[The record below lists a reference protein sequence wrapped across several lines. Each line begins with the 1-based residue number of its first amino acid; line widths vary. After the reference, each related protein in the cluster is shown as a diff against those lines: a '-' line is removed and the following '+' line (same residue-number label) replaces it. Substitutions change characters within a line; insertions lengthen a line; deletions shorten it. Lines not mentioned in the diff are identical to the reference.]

1 MYTILVVDDSPFI
14 VDVFVTMLE
23 RGGYRTVAAY
33 GGDECLEILKTV
45 TPDLILLD
53 IMMEPM
59 DGWET
64 LERIKEDP
72 ATKEIPVLMLTAK
85 QLTPAEA
92 QEYGI
97 YIEDYVLKPI
107 THRELYDAIEHV
119 LNRRQ
124 SIKSDMDLAKQS
136 GFDAEIITEYARL
149 SKSID
154 VNRRL
159 MKILETTYNFNDSKV
174 RVSDEISRAIKS
186 MEMNI
191 KFQENRLQQ
200 IKGEMSGTKSANL
213 TPAPTIPL
221 PLNTMPAHMDTCIRT
236 LRPSVGMFCLTAPVT
251 ISSEETS
258 IVETTIL
265 IVDDSP
271 YIVDG
276 LVALLKRK
284 GFNTGCLP
292 WRGRGTCHAL
302 QPQSRTLSSSTS

>member
-33 GGDECLEILKTV
+33 GGEECLEILKTV

-64 LERIKEDP
+64 LEHIKENP
-72 ATKEIPVLMLTAK
+72 QTKEIPVLMLTAK

-124 SIKSDMDLAKQS
+124 GIKSDVDIARQS
-136 GFDAEIITEYARL
+136 GFDDQVVSEYARL
-149 SKSID
+149 SKGID
-154 VNRRL
+154 VNKRL
-159 MKILETTYNFNDSKV
+159 LKILETTYNINDVKM

-186 MEMNI
+186 METNI
-191 KFQENRLQQ
+191 KFQESRLQQ
-200 IKGEMSGTKSANL
+200 IKDELSGTLSKDA
-213 TPAPTIPL
+213 
-221 PLNTMPAHMDTCIRT
+221 
-236 LRPSVGMFCLTAPVT
+236 
-251 ISSEETS
+251 
-258 IVETTIL
+258 
-265 IVDDSP
+265 
-271 YIVDG
+271 
-276 LVALLKRK
+276 
-284 GFNTGCLP
+284 TG
-292 WRGRGTCHAL
+292 
-302 QPQSRTLSSSTS
+302 

>member
-33 GGDECLEILKTV
+33 GGNECLEILKTV

-64 LERIKEDP
+64 LERIKEN
-72 ATKEIPVLMLTAK
+72 ASTKDIPVLMLTAK

-97 YIEDYVLKPI
+97 FIEDYVLKPI
-107 THRELYDAIEHV
+107 THRELYDSIEHV

-124 SIKSDMDLAKQS
+124 SIKSDMDLAKKS
-136 GFDAEIITEYARL
+136 GFDAETITEYARL
-149 SKSID
+149 SKSVD

-174 RVSDEISRAIKS
+174 RVSEEIARAIKS
-186 MEMNI
+186 METNI
-191 KFQENRLQQ
+191 KFQEQRLQQ
-200 IKGEMSGTKSANL
+200 IKDE
-213 TPAPTIPL
+213 I
-221 PLNTMPAHMDTCIRT
+221 
-236 LRPSVGMFCLTAPVT
+236 
-251 ISSEETS
+251 
-258 IVETTIL
+258 
-265 IVDDSP
+265 
-271 YIVDG
+271 
-276 LVALLKRK
+276 
-284 GFNTGCLP
+284 TG
-292 WRGRGTCHAL
+292 
-302 QPQSRTLSSSTS
+302 SNS

>member
-33 GGDECLEILKTV
+33 GGDECLEVLKTV

-59 DGWET
+59 GGWET
-64 LERIKEDP
+64 LEHIKEDP

-97 YIEDYVLKPI
+97 YIEDYILKPI

-124 SIKSDMDLAKQS
+124 SIKSDMDLARQS
-136 GFDAEIITEYARL
+136 GFDTAVITEYARL
-149 SKSID
+149 SKTID

-174 RVSDEISRAIKS
+174 RVSDEISRTITSIKT
-186 MEMNI
+186 NI
-191 KFQENRLQQ
+191 TSQENRLQQ
-200 IKGEMSGTKSANL
+200 IKAEISGTKSRN
-213 TPAPTIPL
+213 
-221 PLNTMPAHMDTCIRT
+221 
-236 LRPSVGMFCLTAPVT
+236 
-251 ISSEETS
+251 
-258 IVETTIL
+258 
-265 IVDDSP
+265 
-271 YIVDG
+271 
-276 LVALLKRK
+276 
-284 GFNTGCLP
+284 
-292 WRGRGTCHAL
+292 
-302 QPQSRTLSSSTS
+302 

>member
-33 GGDECLEILKTV
+33 GGEECLEILKTV

-64 LERIKEDP
+64 LEHVKENP
-72 ATKEIPVLMLTAK
+72 STKEIPVLMLTAK
-85 QLTPAEA
+85 QLTPTEA

-124 SIKSDMDLAKQS
+124 GIKSDVDIARQS
-136 GFDAEIITEYARL
+136 GFDDQVVSEYARL
-149 SKSID
+149 SKGID
-154 VNRRL
+154 VNKRL
-159 MKILETTYNFNDSKV
+159 LKILESTYNINDVKM

-186 MEMNI
+186 MESNI
-191 KFQENRLQQ
+191 KFQESRLQQ
-200 IKGEMSGTKSANL
+200 IKGELSGT
-213 TPAPTIPL
+213 
-221 PLNTMPAHMDTCIRT
+221 
-236 LRPSVGMFCLTAPVT
+236 
-251 ISSEETS
+251 ISK
-258 IVETTIL
+258 
-265 IVDDSP
+265 D
-271 YIVDG
+271 
-276 LVALLKRK
+276 A
-284 GFNTGCLP
+284 TG
-292 WRGRGTCHAL
+292 
-302 QPQSRTLSSSTS
+302 

>member
-64 LERIKEDP
+64 LEHIKEDP

-85 QLTPAEA
+85 QLTPTEA

-119 LNRRQ
+119 LNRSQ
-124 SIKSDMDLAKQS
+124 SIKSDMNLARKS
-136 GFDAEIITEYARL
+136 GFDADIITEYGRL

-159 MKILETTYNFNDSKV
+159 MKILETTYNFNDAKV
-174 RVSDEISRAIKS
+174 RVGDEISRAIKG
-186 MEMNI
+186 MEANI

-200 IKGEMSGTKSANL
+200 IKAEMSGT
-213 TPAPTIPL
+213 
-221 PLNTMPAHMDTCIRT
+221 
-236 LRPSVGMFCLTAPVT
+236 
-251 ISSEETS
+251 TS
-258 IVETTIL
+258 
-265 IVDDSP
+265 
-271 YIVDG
+271 G
-276 LVALLKRK
+276 
-284 GFNTGCLP
+284 N
-292 WRGRGTCHAL
+292 
-302 QPQSRTLSSSTS
+302 

>member
-23 RGGYRTVAAY
+23 RGGYRTIAAY
-33 GGDECLEILKTV
+33 GGDECLKILNTV
-45 TPDLILLD
+45 TPDL
-53 IMMEPM
+53 MEPM

-72 ATKEIPVLMLTAK
+72 ATKDIPVLMLTAK

-136 GFDAEIITEYARL
+136 GFDAETISEYARL

-159 MKILETTYNFNDSKV
+159 MKILETTYNFNDAKV

-200 IKGEMSGTKSANL
+200 IKVEMSGKKSEA
-213 TPAPTIPL
+213 
-221 PLNTMPAHMDTCIRT
+221 
-236 LRPSVGMFCLTAPVT
+236 
-251 ISSEETS
+251 
-258 IVETTIL
+258 
-265 IVDDSP
+265 
-271 YIVDG
+271 
-276 LVALLKRK
+276 
-284 GFNTGCLP
+284 
-292 WRGRGTCHAL
+292 
-302 QPQSRTLSSSTS
+302 

>member
-33 GGDECLEILKTV
+33 GGEECLEILKTV

-64 LERIKEDP
+64 LEHIKENLP
-72 ATKEIPVLMLTAK
+72 TKEVPVLMLTAK

-124 SIKSDMDLAKQS
+124 GIKSDVDIARQS
-136 GFDAEIITEYARL
+136 GFDDQVVSEYARL
-149 SKSID
+149 SKGID
-154 VNRRL
+154 VNKRL
-159 MKILETTYNFNDSKV
+159 LKILESTYNINDVKM

-186 MEMNI
+186 MESNI
-191 KFQENRLQQ
+191 KFQESRLQQ
-200 IKGEMSGTKSANL
+200 IKGELSGTMSKDA
-213 TPAPTIPL
+213 
-221 PLNTMPAHMDTCIRT
+221 
-236 LRPSVGMFCLTAPVT
+236 
-251 ISSEETS
+251 
-258 IVETTIL
+258 
-265 IVDDSP
+265 
-271 YIVDG
+271 
-276 LVALLKRK
+276 
-284 GFNTGCLP
+284 TG
-292 WRGRGTCHAL
+292 
-302 QPQSRTLSSSTS
+302 

>member
-33 GGDECLEILKTV
+33 GGEECLEILKTV

-59 DGWET
+59 DGWDT
-64 LERIKEDP
+64 LEHIKENP
-72 ATKEIPVLMLTAK
+72 STKETPVLMLTAK

-124 SIKSDMDLAKQS
+124 AIKSDVDIAYQS
-136 GFDAEIITEYARL
+136 GFDDQTISEYARL

-154 VNRRL
+154 VNKRL
-159 MKILETTYNFNDSKV
+159 LKILETTYNINDVKM

-186 MEMNI
+186 METNI
-191 KFQENRLQQ
+191 KFQESRLQQ
-200 IKGEMSGTKSANL
+200 IKDELSGKVSKSA
-213 TPAPTIPL
+213 
-221 PLNTMPAHMDTCIRT
+221 
-236 LRPSVGMFCLTAPVT
+236 
-251 ISSEETS
+251 
-258 IVETTIL
+258 
-265 IVDDSP
+265 
-271 YIVDG
+271 
-276 LVALLKRK
+276 
-284 GFNTGCLP
+284 TG
-292 WRGRGTCHAL
+292 
-302 QPQSRTLSSSTS
+302 

>member
-33 GGDECLEILKTV
+33 GGSECLDILKTV

-85 QLTPAEA
+85 QLTPTEA

-119 LNRRQ
+119 LDRRQ
-124 SIKSDMDLAKQS
+124 SIKSDMNLARES
-136 GFDAEIITEYARL
+136 GFDADVITEYGRL

-159 MKILETTYNFNDSKV
+159 MKILETTYNFNDAKV
-174 RVSDEISRAIKS
+174 RVGDEISRAIKG
-186 MEMNI
+186 MDANI

-200 IKGEMSGTKSANL
+200 IKREMSGTRSGN
-213 TPAPTIPL
+213 
-221 PLNTMPAHMDTCIRT
+221 
-236 LRPSVGMFCLTAPVT
+236 
-251 ISSEETS
+251 
-258 IVETTIL
+258 
-265 IVDDSP
+265 
-271 YIVDG
+271 
-276 LVALLKRK
+276 
-284 GFNTGCLP
+284 
-292 WRGRGTCHAL
+292 
-302 QPQSRTLSSSTS
+302 

>member
-53 IMMEPM
+53 IMMEP
-59 DGWET
+59 
-64 LERIKEDP
+64 

-97 YIEDYVLKPI
+97 FIEDYVLKPI

-136 GFDAEIITEYARL
+136 GFDAETITEYARL
-149 SKSID
+149 SKSVD

-174 RVSDEISRAIKS
+174 RVSDEIARAIKS
-186 MEMNI
+186 METNI
-191 KFQENRLQQ
+191 KFQEQRLQQ
-200 IKGEMSGTKSANL
+200 IKEEMSGSKS
-213 TPAPTIPL
+213 
-221 PLNTMPAHMDTCIRT
+221 R
-236 LRPSVGMFCLTAPVT
+236 
-251 ISSEETS
+251 
-258 IVETTIL
+258 
-265 IVDDSP
+265 
-271 YIVDG
+271 
-276 LVALLKRK
+276 
-284 GFNTGCLP
+284 
-292 WRGRGTCHAL
+292 
-302 QPQSRTLSSSTS
+302 

>member
-1 MYTILVVDDSPFI
+1 MYSILVVDDSPFI

-23 RGGYRTVAAY
+23 RGGYKTVAAY
-33 GGDECLEILKTV
+33 GGGECLEILKTV

-64 LERIKEDP
+64 LEKIKENP
-72 ATKEIPVLMLTAK
+72 QTKDIPVLMLTAK

-124 SIKSDMDLAKQS
+124 SIKTDMDMARQS
-136 GFDAEIITEYARL
+136 GFDSEIISEYARL

-154 VNRRL
+154 VNKRL

-174 RVSDEISRAIKS
+174 RVSEEISRAIKS

-191 KFQENRLQQ
+191 KFQETRLQQ
-200 IKGEMSGTKSANL
+200 IKAELSG
-213 TPAPTIPL
+213 I
-221 PLNTMPAHMDTCIRT
+221 
-236 LRPSVGMFCLTAPVT
+236 TAP
-251 ISSEETS
+251 
-258 IVETTIL
+258 
-265 IVDDSP
+265 
-271 YIVDG
+271 
-276 LVALLKRK
+276 K
-284 GFNTGCLP
+284 
-292 WRGRGTCHAL
+292 
-302 QPQSRTLSSSTS
+302 